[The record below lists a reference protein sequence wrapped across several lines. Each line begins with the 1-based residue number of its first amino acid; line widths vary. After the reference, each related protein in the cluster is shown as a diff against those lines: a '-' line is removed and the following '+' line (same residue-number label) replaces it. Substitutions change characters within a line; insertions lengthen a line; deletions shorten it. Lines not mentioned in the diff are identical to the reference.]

1 MTRKPGSHLTYE
13 ERCHIYAYLRSG
25 KSKRHIAKLIGCSH
39 STIIS
44 ETSRNKGKRGYRSN
58 QAHEFALARR
68 VTASSNSKKMT
79 PQVIDLIR
87 QMLLENQS
95 SPEQISGR
103 LFRDSAIKISHE
115 TIYTFIWQDKKN
127 GGELYKNL
135 RHKAKKYNKRASK
148 TAGRGLIPN
157 RRDISERPVEV
168 EKKER
173 FGDFELDTIV
183 GAGHKGAIVSIVDR
197 SSKYVY
203 LRLLKQGTASNV
215 KEALCES
222 LNLLSQNSLV
232 HTYTADNGKEFSCH
246 EKVVEELG
254 GDFFFARPYHS
265 WERGLNE
272 HTNGLVRQ
280 YFPKG
285 TEFTMITED
294 EVADVQRKLNSRPR
308 KILNFETPDEAF
320 LRLTKITTNG
330 SFQP

>member
-1 MTRKPGSHLTYE
+1 M
-13 ERCHIYAYLRSG
+13 
-25 KSKRHIAKLIGCSH
+25 
-39 STIIS
+39 
-44 ETSRNKGKRGYRSN
+44 
-58 QAHEFALARR
+58 
-68 VTASSNSKKMT
+68 
-79 PQVIDLIR
+79 
-87 QMLLENQS
+87 
-95 SPEQISGR
+95 
-103 LFRDSAIKISHE
+103 
-115 TIYTFIWQDKKN
+115 
-127 GGELYKNL
+127 
-135 RHKAKKYNKRASK
+135 
-148 TAGRGLIPN
+148 
-157 RRDISERPVEV
+157 
-168 EKKER
+168 
-173 FGDFELDTIV
+173 
-183 GAGHKGAIVSIVDR
+183 
-197 SSKYVY
+197 Y
-203 LRLLKQGTASNV
+203 LRLLKQGTASNI